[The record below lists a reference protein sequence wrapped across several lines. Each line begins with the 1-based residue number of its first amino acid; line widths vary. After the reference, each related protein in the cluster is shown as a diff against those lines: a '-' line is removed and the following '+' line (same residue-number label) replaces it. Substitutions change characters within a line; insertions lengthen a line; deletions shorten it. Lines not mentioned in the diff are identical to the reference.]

1 MPKKIKP
8 SIFLNNKA
16 LIKESTIP
24 EKDKKIVF
32 SFSDFLKESIVCGD
46 FNNKYANKI
55 DSINAVKDFFNSLK
69 DISTLTISQLSSS
82 SYKGKFHY
90 NELNR
95 EDVIKR
101 INKILIKGYN
111 LPEQFVKND
120 LESTYFEFEF
130 KDGKRAI
137 CTKTEENVI
146 SILFLDPN
154 HLVCIDSSRLVKEKQ
169 KYAIP
174 STFEGWKRTSVDN
187 LNINAK
193 DFLQEYINEYEKDM
207 DKDRFIINIKD
218 VLYMLQE
225 LC

>member
-1 MPKKIKP
+1 MPKNIKP
-8 SIFLNNKA
+8 SIPLNNKA

-24 EKDKKIVF
+24 EKNKKIVF
-32 SFSDFLKESIVCGD
+32 SISDFLKESIACGD
-46 FNNKYANKI
+46 FNNKYANKM
-55 DSINAVKDFFNSLK
+55 DSINAVKDFFDSIIV
-69 DISTLTISQLSSS
+69 ISTLTISQLSSP
-82 SYKGKFHY
+82 SYKEKFHY

-95 EDVIKR
+95 EDIIKR

-111 LPEQFVKND
+111 LPEKFVKND

-154 HLVCIDSSRLVKEKQ
+154 HLVCKDSSRFVKEKQ
-169 KYAIP
+169 HNSIP
-174 STFEGWKRTSVDN
+174 STFEGWVSTSVDN

-193 DFLQEYINEYEKDM
+193 EFLQEFINEYEKDM
-207 DKDRFIINIKD
+207 DKDKFIINIKD